1 MSVGATWSKT
11 SKPRNK
17 HVSVNP
23 CTRPW
28 TGIQI
33 ASHVCVFYAIV
44 SFATV
49 IQPEWLASEGLAK
62 MVLVGTYWLV
72 IVVDLALYAYVCAAD
87 TSYRPSTLKASLHG
101 NCDFE
106 PRKCEDCL
114 PDITRTR
121 VKHCQTCGKCTEE
134 FDHHCRYLNVCI
146 GGRTYRPWFVFV
158 MGLLFLMGTS
168 ALAASSALHA
178 PEPYALWLLSPAV
191 FYLLVFLQALVAGML
206 TLFLMSLLGQHLY
219 FVFEGMTT
227 LEYVKDQAKGFP
239 ALPPRG
245 WREAVNSGECYA
257 CGEDFS
263 TLEVEDPNEVWFCT
277 VCQADIGK
285 AGIEF
290 FTCDRCD
297 NVNVCP
303 LCRDTARDPSIPV
316 VTYRVSSLR
325 RRADVQSGKAFS
337 GTAFGS
343 RVSSQMTGRESKP
356 SRNTLASLL
365 ASVEG
370 HTGDPVRRVSICSSA
385 EHAGVEPLADTDEDA
400 SSSGSEDERA

>member
-1 MSVGATWSKT
+1 
-11 SKPRNK
+11 
-17 HVSVNP
+17 
-23 CTRPW
+23 
-28 TGIQI
+28 
-33 ASHVCVFYAIV
+33 V
-44 SFATV
+44 SFAAI
-49 IQPEWLASEGLAK
+49 IQPEWLASEGPTK
-62 MVLVGTYWLV
+62 MAFVGMYWLV
-72 IVVDLALYAYVCAAD
+72 IVVDMVLYAIVCVVD
-87 TSYRPSTLKASLHG
+87 TSYRPSTLKATLHG
-101 NCDFE
+101 TGDFE

-146 GGRTYRPWFVFV
+146 GGRTYRPWFAFV

-168 ALAASSALHA
+168 AVAAGVALHT
-178 PEPYALWLLSPAV
+178 PEAYALWSWSPAA
-191 FYLLVFLQALVAGML
+191 FYVLIFLQALVAGML
-206 TLFLMSLLGQHLY
+206 TIFLMSLLGQHIY
-219 FVFEGMTT
+219 FVFQGMTT

-245 WREAVNSGECYA
+245 WREAVLHGECYA
-257 CGEDFS
+257 CGEELS

-277 VCQADIGK
+277 VCQADVGK

-303 LCRDTARDPSIPV
+303 LCRETARDPNIPV

-343 RVSSQMTGRESKP
+343 RFSSLSTGRETKP
-356 SRNTLASLL
+356 APNKLASLL

-370 HTGDPVRRVSICSSA
+370 HTGDPVRKLSICTNA
-385 EHAGVEPLADTDEDA
+385 EHIDVEPLADTDEDA
-400 SSSGSEDERA
+400 SSSSDNESA